1 MDWAG
6 ASAIGWLFDGRRG
19 ASDRLIARWLFLRA
33 LGIIYFSAFFSHI
46 SGPRAHRPN
55 RNSARRKLSSSRRT
69 ISRTLA
75 SLLVCTD
82 LALVLQRIGH
92 AEWAVLRGNDRLGT
106 AATQSVATR
115 NARGLFR
122 LLSIIRKRGAGL
134 FWLPVGWN
142 VARSGIYLSLLRTA
156 RISP

>member
-1 MDWAG
+1 MA
-6 ASAIGWLFDGRRG
+6 A
-19 ASDRLIARWLFLRA
+19 
-33 LGIIYFSAFFSHI
+33 
-46 SGPRAHRPN
+46 
-55 RNSARRKLSSSRRT
+55 
-69 ISRTLA
+69 
-75 SLLVCTD
+75 LLVCTD

-106 AATQSVATR
+106 AGTQSVATR

-156 RISP
+156 RISPGLRRNAASFASQLVFTPVGMVSHLLPIRRSEVAERRPRVAEFHGNG